1 MSTEVQSVVKVENA
15 LDATRREKR
24 SVQIA
29 TTLNSKKQPKP
40 EDGKLKFRKRS
51 QSFSGSKLFPPYK
64 KRKKDNIALPT
75 KFLLGG
81 NIRDPLNLNSF
92 QDEEVNRA
100 MNAITP
106 ESSPLPTPNRK
117 GEIEVIIPADIRD
130 PLSLAGGAEDNIA
143 YAASFITTSTK
154 RVKKNK
160 KKKKSKTSAG
170 SGKEDNSDIKSDES
184 KGEEAIEVDIKKE
197 TNEKPLPVEETIE
210 ETKQEIKPAEE
221 TTVVA
226 IKREHPVKPTT
237 LECGGITAAKRP
249 CSLVERSTS
258 SASGQIV
265 VQLGPNTTATN
276 TVSGGG
282 MAGTNQIVSSL
293 SAAAAKVTRK
303 FDNKDKIVSPVV
315 PQPGAWLDRHHHAR
329 FRKQSFPG
337 TAASSVSVTTGTNVQ
352 APKFKE
358 VNKKFQFGNYHRYYG
373 YRNISEEDARLKL
386 LCQRLG
392 LSFFQDKDVL
402 DIGCNSGLLTI
413 AVGKDLGAKHVI
425 GMDIDKTLIQK
436 AKSSLKRYSQ
446 SMVAGSGKFKKG
458 QIFPLS
464 MPVVYGSLNVP
475 GVKDSSFPRNVT
487 FIQGN
492 YVLENDILLDMEQ
505 PQFDIIL
512 CLSVTKWIHLNWGDE
527 GLKRAFKRMFA
538 QLRPG
543 GSLILEP
550 QSWTSYKRKKNLT
563 ETTWKNYK
571 NIKLYP
577 PNFTEYLLSEVG
589 FNKCEVIGSPY
600 NPSKGFQRPIKQFT
614 KGRTGN
620 ETPNMTNRTPV
631 ASSEQQ
637 SKKIDE
643 VEKSSSL
650 NSELLAKVEKIE
662 QSMEKMDTLM
672 TR

>member
-1 MSTEVQSVVKVENA
+1 
-15 LDATRREKR
+15 TRREKR

-29 TTLNSKKQPKP
+29 TTLTNKKQQKP

-51 QSFSGSKLFPPYK
+51 QSFSGSKLFQSYK

-130 PLSLAGGAEDNIA
+130 PLSLAGGAEDDIA

-160 KKKKSKTSAG
+160 KKKKTKTSAG

-197 TNEKPLPVEETIE
+197 TNDKPQPVEKTIIE

-237 LECGGITAAKRP
+237 LECGGTTAAKRP
-249 CSLVERSTS
+249 CSLVDRNTS
-258 SASGQIV
+258 SSSGQIV
-265 VQLGPNTTATN
+265 VQLGPNTTAPTN
-276 TVSGGG
+276 TVSGGS
-282 MAGTNQIVSSL
+282 MAGTNQVVSSII
-293 SAAAAKVTRK
+293 AAAPKAPRK

-315 PQPGAWLDRHHHAR
+315 PQPGAWLDRHHHGR

-337 TAASSVSVTTGTNVQ
+337 AAASSAPVTTGTNVQ
-352 APKFKE
+352 TPKFKE

-373 YRNISEEDARLKL
+373 YRNINEEDARLKL

-392 LSFFQDKDVL
+392 LSFFKDKDVL
-402 DIGCNSGLLTI
+402 DIGCNSGPLTI
-413 AVGKDLGAKHVI
+413 AIAKDLGAKHVI
-425 GMDIDKTLIQK
+425 GMDIDKALIQK
-436 AKSSLKRYSQ
+436 AKSSLKLYSQ
-446 SMVAGSGKFKKG
+446 SMATGSGKFKKG

-475 GVKDSSFPRNVT
+475 GVKDSTFPRNIT

-492 YVLENDILLDMEQ
+492 YVLENDVLLDLEQ

-550 QSWTSYKRKKNLT
+550 QTWTSYKRKKNLT

-571 NIKLYP
+571 NIKFYP
-577 PNFTEYLLSEVG
+577 TNFTEYLLSEVG

-614 KGRTGN
+614 KGRTGSD
-620 ETPNMTNRTPV
+620 TPSTTTNRTS
-631 ASSEQQ
+631 AATSQQQQQQ
-637 SKKIDE
+637 SKKNDE
-643 VEKSSSL
+643 VEQSSSL
-650 NSELLAKVEKIE
+650 NSEQLAKVENLTSSIEKNE
-662 QSMEKMDTLM
+662 QSMEKMDT
-672 TR
+672 R